1 MPDGLLRAGTNWFV
15 WAWGAVMAAIEAG
28 PELPTLSMENFE
40 NRAREL
46 ALAALNL
53 SNNGV
58 LPRRNEAVTLVG
70 AALLC
75 GIRFEATCLPPSPI

>member
-1 MPDGLLRAGTNWFV
+1 
-15 WAWGAVMAAIEAG
+15 MAAIEAG
-28 PELPTLSMENFE
+28 PELPTLSMEDFE

-58 LPRRNEAVTLVG
+58 LPRRNEAV
-70 AALLC
+70 A
-75 GIRFEATCLPPSPI
+75 

>member
-28 PELPTLSMENFE
+28 PELPTLSMEDFE

-58 LPRRNEAVTLVG
+58 LPRRNEAV
-70 AALLC
+70 A
-75 GIRFEATCLPPSPI
+75 